1 MAGLERDGD
10 DLVIV
15 LTALEKAEAVHGDVR
30 VPWSSVTGIDVV
42 EDVVHAV
49 PGWKVIGSA
58 WPGRFAIGTFDGGSD
73 KVKTFAVVHH
83 DNLRGVRVRLQGA
96 HYDEVVVSCADPE
109 SVVSELGPVGR

>member
-1 MAGLERDGD
+1 VAGLERDGD

-30 VPWSSVTGIDVV
+30 VPWSSVTGIEVV

-73 KVKTFAVVHH
+73 KV
-83 DNLRGVRVRLQGA
+83 RGVKVRLQGA